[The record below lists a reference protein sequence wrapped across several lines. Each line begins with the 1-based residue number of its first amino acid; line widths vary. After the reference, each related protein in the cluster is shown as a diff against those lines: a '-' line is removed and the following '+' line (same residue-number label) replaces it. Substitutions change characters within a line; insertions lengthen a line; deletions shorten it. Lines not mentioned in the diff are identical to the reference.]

1 MKIDRVILSS
11 DDNILY
17 YPFWNPISKIYKEN
31 FGITPTLIWI
41 GDEKTLKERG
51 LSEKYG
57 DIVIQQAHMDY
68 QIPWQT
74 TWALFYSTKYFLEDT
89 CIIMGIDQIPLSNL
103 FLVELIK
110 TIDENDYVM
119 MIDDAYKPTSY
130 WREVGGTS
138 PSSYHIA
145 KGKIFEQVYEFEKY
159 FEEEI
164 IKVYKT
170 NDAFWST
177 GDDKWGID
185 ESYSCKKLR
194 QYEKNGGK
202 ITALS
207 KFKLLERTRILTNSE
222 RTHETYYDSDLLKA
236 GNYSEAHICRPYHQ
250 HKNYIDTLFSK
261 IPKFND

>member
-11 DDNILY
+11 DNNELY

-31 FGITPTLIWI
+31 FDITPTLIWI
-41 GDEKTLKERG
+41 GDEKTLKEKG

-57 DIVIQQAHMDY
+57 DIVVQQAHPEY

-74 TWALFYSTKYFLEDT
+74 TWALFHSTKYFLEDT
-89 CIIMGIDQIPLSNL
+89 CIIMGIDQVPLSDL

-110 TIDENDYVM
+110 NIDEDHYVM
-119 MIDDAYKPTSY
+119 MIDDAYRPTSY
-130 WREVGGTS
+130 WKEVGGAS

-145 KGKIFEQVYEFEKY
+145 KGKIFNQVYEFENY

-170 NDAFWST
+170 KDAFWSN

-194 QYEKNGGK
+194 QYEKSGGRVHP
-202 ITALS
+202 LS
-207 KFKLLERTRILTNSE
+207 KWRLLQKTRVDCH
-222 RTHETYYDSDLLKA
+222 RTHEAYYDSDLLKA
-236 GNYSEAHICRPYHQ
+236 GNYSEAHLCRPYHQ
-250 HKNYIDTLFSK
+250 HKDYIDTLFSK
-261 IPKFND
+261 IPKFNG